1 MCSTWYFVAR
11 ALHLLASSTH
21 SKSCSRQ
28 RNPRTGSS
36 VQWSSIEVKAT
47 FSFSIPRSSNT
58 KLKDEGFSFLTSG
71 SLCFDLEQHLLPSP
85 RTRTGRA
92 ALQLTVICLIYQRYS
107 SNSLVY
113 FVVSI
118 LESHILMVI
127 RMYLQ
132 RKGKRIYNCRRM

>member
-1 MCSTWYFVAR
+1 MCSTCYTCWLRQHTVRVAKDR
-11 ALHLLASSTH
+11 ETL
-21 SKSCSRQ
+21 
-28 RNPRTGSS
+28 G
-36 VQWSSIEVKAT
+36 VQWSSIDVKAT

-107 SNSLVY
+107 SNSLVL
-113 FVVSI
+113 FCCVSI

-127 RMYLQ
+127 RMHLQ